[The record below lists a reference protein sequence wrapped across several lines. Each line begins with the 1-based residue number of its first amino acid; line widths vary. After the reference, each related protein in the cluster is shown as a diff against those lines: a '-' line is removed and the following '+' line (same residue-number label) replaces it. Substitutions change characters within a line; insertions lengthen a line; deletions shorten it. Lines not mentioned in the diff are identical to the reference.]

1 MLDTGLFRHLPTSTP
16 GGYPCPVS
24 VAAHGPV
31 PSADEYPTPKSIRA
45 ALLPEEAGDFDSEYR
60 HAMAEA
66 TENLDLNPVL
76 DLLERWRRV
85 ARSSQDP
92 EAHRR
97 MLKHAAAINAGKSV
111 PTESWPQMK
120 ARLGL

>member
-1 MLDTGLFRHLPTSTP
+1 
-16 GGYPCPVS
+16 VS
-24 VAAHGPV
+24 VAAHGPA
-31 PSADEYPTPKSIRA
+31 PSADEYLTPKSIRA
-45 ALLPEEAGDFDSEYR
+45 ALLPEETGDFDSEYR

-66 TENLDLNPVL
+66 TETLDLNPVL

-92 EAHRR
+92 KAHRR
-97 MLKHAAAINAGKSV
+97 MLKHAAALNAGESV

>member
-1 MLDTGLFRHLPTSTP
+1 M
-16 GGYPCPVS
+16 S
-24 VAAHGPV
+24 VAAHGPAL
-31 PSADEYPTPKSIRA
+31 SADDYPRPKAIRA
-45 ALLPEEAGDFDSEYR
+45 ALLPEQVGDFDSEYR

-85 ARSSQDP
+85 ARSAQDP

-97 MLKHAAAINAGKSV
+97 MLKHAAAINAGKTV
-111 PTESWPQMK
+111 PTET
-120 ARLGL
+120 